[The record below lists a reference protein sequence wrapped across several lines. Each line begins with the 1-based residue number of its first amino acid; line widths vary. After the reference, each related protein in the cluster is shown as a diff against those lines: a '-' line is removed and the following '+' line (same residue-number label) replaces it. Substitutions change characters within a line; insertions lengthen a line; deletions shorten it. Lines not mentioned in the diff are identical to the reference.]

1 VFDHKGY
8 TDKALTRMV
17 KAKAKADRAAARQ
30 AVFASYQPS
39 PDTSAQATPAAE
51 PFQDTSLN
59 DFQMQDPDDMPPLT
73 STAEPAVADRT
84 ELLRSK
90 PEVVGRFMQL
100 IVPILIDVYAAS
112 VITPVRVKTLTGLL
126 KAVGF
131 LEGEALKDAFN
142 ASIVFVYFTT
152 TSDFEI

>member
-1 VFDHKGY
+1 
-8 TDKALTRMV
+8 
-17 KAKAKADRAAARQ
+17 
-30 AVFASYQPS
+30 
-39 PDTSAQATPAAE
+39 
-51 PFQDTSLN
+51 
-59 DFQMQDPDDMPPLT
+59 
-73 STAEPAVADRT
+73 
-84 ELLRSK
+84 
-90 PEVVGRFMQL
+90 MQL

-142 ASIVFVYFTT
+142 ASIVFVCFTT